1 MIIVSCC
8 ISSIMFYRSWC
19 SIDPTYVSG
28 RRRMCSTWASVH
40 HVHGTQSVSRTV
52 HSLSFPPHR
61 RHAAMS
67 YSIHLYSMFILL
79 RYLIILILWQFSAP
93 GSFFGR
99 SVPRFYSCEVLEAA
113 TCQSPHL
120 WHLNKTAL
128 TWLAHAWH
136 SGTSLFSG
144 LKLYVLDL
152 FSVLD
157 LFRDCGSC
165 SFQSV
170 IK

>member
-1 MIIVSCC
+1 
-8 ISSIMFYRSWC
+8 MFYRSWC

-40 HVHGTQSVSRTV
+40 HVHETQSVSRTV
-52 HSLSFPPHR
+52 HSQPFPPHQ

-120 WHLNKTAL
+120 WHLNKTTL
-128 TWLAHAWH
+128 TWLTRGTVAHPCFRAW
-136 SGTSLFSG
+136 SCTSSTFFLSSTSSATAAPAVSKAWLSSLLRHLHVDWF
-144 LKLYVLDL
+144 
-152 FSVLD
+152 
-157 LFRDCGSC
+157 
-165 SFQSV
+165 
-170 IK
+170 